1 MAEMSRMLGFW
12 LDATETARFFA
23 STAHNCDN
31 VTFPCPRPDA
41 MDGAVR
47 IQRRRHR
54 ATGWGIR
61 DYGSCGT
68 FCDLRKAA
76 HDYAGT
82 PDDLLIRNIDLN
94 RSEPRN

>member
-12 LDATETARFFA
+12 FDATESARFFA

-31 VTFPCPRPDA
+31 VTFPGPRPDA

-47 IQRRRHR
+47 LDLMQGTALSGASVDDMVRRV
-54 ATGWGIR
+54 GGIR

-68 FCDLRKAA
+68 FCDLLKAA
-76 HDYAGT
+76 HD
-82 PDDLLIRNIDLN
+82 
-94 RSEPRN
+94 